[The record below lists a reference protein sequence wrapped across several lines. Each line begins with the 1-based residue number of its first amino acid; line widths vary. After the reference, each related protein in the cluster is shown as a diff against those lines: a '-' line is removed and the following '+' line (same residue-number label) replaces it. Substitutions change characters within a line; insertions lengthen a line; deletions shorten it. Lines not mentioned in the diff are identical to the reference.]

1 MKEDV
6 LRFREVY
13 NIWEGR
19 GLDPELLQLTVQR
32 AWIFLTPY
40 NPIAPTGQEVR
51 YVQVLLL
58 HLYCII
64 SPFIPLYWFIYHKK
78 WHRKYCT
85 MLFSEQQE
93 KNKDELYKKQ
103 GWERV
108 ETTKWTYY
116 SLVFRINNRGKS
128 AWKPQNG
135 LITVSLS
142 SDDMVNNNLYMGRNS
157 TIRYWSQVDL
167 WILFGCEF

>member
-1 MKEDV
+1 MCILVMYIYTIYVHTCNVHIHLVTVFPKGPNCF
-6 LRFREVY
+6 LRFLRTFLHARQENPY
-13 NIWEGR
+13 LW
-19 GLDPELLQLTVQR
+19 LQ
-32 AWIFLTPY
+32 A
-40 NPIAPTGQEVR
+40 A
-51 YVQVLLL
+51 
-58 HLYCII
+58 CS
-64 SPFIPLYWFIYHKK
+64 SPRIEKK
-78 WHRKYCT
+78 
-85 MLFSEQQE
+85 EEE
-93 KNKDELYKKQ
+93 KKEELYKKQ